1 MVAYSVHQNLNSR
14 TRATVPFLVDVQS
27 DVFSQLGTRLVVPL
41 YRHEGAG
48 GPTLTRLC
56 PVLPFQ
62 GQPLVAVVP
71 EVAGIPLRELGPVV
85 GDLAAHRAE
94 LLAAMDLLLK
104 GF

>member
-1 MVAYSVHQNLNSR
+1 MASYAVHKNLNPR
-14 TRATVPFLVDVQS
+14 TRATVPFLLDVQS
-27 DVFSQLGTRLVVPL
+27 DVFSLLGTRLVVPL
-41 YRHEGAG
+41 YRQLEAG
-48 GPTLTRLC
+48 GPPLTRLC

-71 EVAGIPLRELGPVV
+71 ELAGIPLRELGPVV

-94 LLAAMDLLLK
+94 ILAAMDLLLT

>member
-27 DVFSQLGTRLVVPL
+27 DVFSQLGTRLVVSL

-94 LLAAMDLLLK
+94 LLAAMDLLLT

>member
-1 MVAYSVHQNLNSR
+1 MASYAVHQNPNPR
-14 TRATVPFLVDVQS
+14 TCAAVPFLLDVQS
-27 DVFSQLGTRLVVPL
+27 DVFSLLVTRLVVPL
-41 YRHEGAG
+41 YRQEGAG
-48 GPTLTRLC
+48 GLTLTRLC

-71 EVAGIPLRELGPVV
+71 ELAGIPLRELGPMV

-94 LLAAMDLLLK
+94 VLAAMDLLLT